1 MGRQKGVAVSLPVSP
16 LDESERLVLR
26 DRVYDAL
33 VDLLIS
39 GRVAPGQ
46 ALRIEH
52 LANLLEVS
60 PTPVREALAKI
71 EATGLVTRVAQKGYR
86 AAPLLAE
93 AQMSELVDAR
103 ELVEL
108 GAMEL
113 ISGDLDQLVPQLE
126 AAQERHEAAAQRLA
140 ALPPGDPHVTT
151 RQREYFEADWAFHL
165 VILRHSGNRY
175 VLQMAES
182 LGGHLHRRRQGVVV
196 GVNDT
201 RFAVR
206 EHAAILAEFQRGDV
220 QGAIAAM
227 RTHMEQIRSRSIKDL
242 AAQPSSR

>member
-1 MGRQKGVAVSLPVSP
+1 VSLPVSP

-33 VDLLIS
+33 IDLLIS
-39 GRVAPGQ
+39 GRVTPGQ

-86 AAPLLAE
+86 VAPLLAE
-93 AQMSELVDAR
+93 AQMSELIDAR

-113 ISGDLDQLVPQLE
+113 ISGDLDRLVPQLE
-126 AAQERHEAAAQRLA
+126 AIQQQHETAAQRLT
-140 ALPPGDPHVTT
+140 ALPPGDPAVPT

-165 VILRHSGNRY
+165 AILRHGGNRY
-175 VLQMAES
+175 VLQMAEG

-201 RFAVR
+201 QFAIR
-206 EHAAILAEFQRGDV
+206 EHAAILAGFQQGDV
-220 QGAIAAM
+220 PAAIAAM
-227 RTHMEQIRSRSIKDL
+227 RAHMEQIRRRSIRDL
-242 AAQPSSR
+242 AAQPGTR

>member
-1 MGRQKGVAVSLPVSP
+1 MSLPVGP

-33 VDLLIS
+33 IDLLIS
-39 GRVAPGQ
+39 GRVTPGQ

-86 AAPLLAE
+86 VAPLLAE
-93 AQMSELVDAR
+93 PQMSELIDAR

-113 ISGDLDQLVPQLE
+113 ISGELDQLVPQLE
-126 AAQERHEAAAQRLA
+126 AAQQRHEAAARHLA
-140 ALPPGDPHVTT
+140 ALPPGDPAVMT
-151 RQREYFEADWAFHL
+151 RQREYFEADWDFHL
-165 VILRHSGNRY
+165 AILRHSRNRY
-175 VLQMAES
+175 VLQMAEG

-201 RFAVR
+201 QFAVR
-206 EHAAILAEFQRGDV
+206 EHAAILAGFQQGDV
-220 QGAIAAM
+220 QAAIAAM
-227 RTHMEQIRSRSIKDL
+227 RTHMEQIRRRSLKDL
-242 AAQPSSR
+242 AAQPSR